1 MNRLIKPSESAK
13 LGTTSRNWNSWISV
27 VTILSTYFTPVLP
40 GGRESR
46 YFEAVGCKSL
56 GRNMKRVEGGDRMHA
71 GCARGKSVPA
81 SAWVV
86 HGDHGPATPIEPCPW
101 PRTLPVCL
109 SPLEDPGHQVLSCPR
124 PTFVVNDS
132 DPMNKHIVLEKGF
145 FSAGGSAAGAPVTPP
160 PPESGQGR
168 VMLTLPLPC
177 DLFIHVYIPSIV

>member
-1 MNRLIKPSESAK
+1 MNRLIKPSQSAK
-13 LGTTSRNWNSWISV
+13 LGTTARNWNSWISV
-27 VTILSTYFTPVLP
+27 VTILAIYFTPVRP
-40 GGRESR
+40 GGRQSR

-56 GRNMKRVEGGDRMHA
+56 GRNIKGVESGDRMHA

-81 SAWVV
+81 SARVV

-101 PRTLPVCL
+101 PRTVPMRL

-145 FSAGGSAAGAPVTPP
+145 LSWWVCGGGPGTGPCHSHPQLQPP
-160 PPESGQGR
+160 PQRAGQGR
-168 VMLTLPLPC
+168 VMVTLPRPC
-177 DLFIHVYIPSIV
+177 